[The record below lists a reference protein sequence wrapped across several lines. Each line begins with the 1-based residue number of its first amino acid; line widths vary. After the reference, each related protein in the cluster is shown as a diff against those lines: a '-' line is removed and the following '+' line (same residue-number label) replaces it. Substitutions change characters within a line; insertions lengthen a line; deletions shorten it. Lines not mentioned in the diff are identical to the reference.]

1 MAPSFMKSFKVLALL
16 TLAATLSCGS
26 PTNVTQATDG
36 STDSFIKVIKRNM
49 QAYELFLPDY
59 FDPILKA
66 AIDNS
71 HNKNEEFTK
80 NFVAGMW
87 DNNKNFNYIIC
98 RPSFTANFDGKD
110 NVDWIEGH
118 VNGFK
123 KESYHI
129 IIGGAGTFTR
139 AGGKTGGF
147 ANWAWKGSVQKGQDM
162 HSNIVK
168 FVKPGSI
175 GSDIESGGD

>member
-16 TLAATLSCGS
+16 TLAVTLSCGS

-36 STDSFIKVIKRNM
+36 STDSFIKVIKRNT
-49 QAYELFLPDY
+49 QAYELLFDDY
-59 FDPILKA
+59 LKPIVQA
-66 AIDNS
+66 AYDNS

-87 DNNKNFNYIIC
+87 DNNKNYNYIIC
-98 RPSFTANFDGKD
+98 RPSYIPNFDGKEGP
-110 NVDWIEGH
+110 DWARGK
-118 VNGFK
+118 VTAYK
-123 KESYHI
+123 KEDYHV
-129 IIGGAGTFTR
+129 IIGGSGTFTR
-139 AGGKTGGF
+139 KGKAGY
-147 ANWAWKGSVQKGQDM
+147 ANWAWKGYVKKGQDM
-162 HSNIVK
+162 HSNVIQ

>member
-1 MAPSFMKSFKVLALL
+1 MKSSKVLALL
-16 TLAATLSCGS
+16 TLAVTLSCGF

-36 STDSFIKVIKRNM
+36 STDGFIKVIKRNTK
-49 QAYELFLPDY
+49 ASDLLSPDY
-59 FDPILKA
+59 SDRIVKA
-66 AIDNS
+66 ALDNS
-71 HNKNEEFTK
+71 HNKNEEFTQ

-87 DNNKNFNYIIC
+87 NNNKNFNYIVC
-98 RPSFTANFDGKD
+98 RPSYTINFDGKQGD
-110 NVDWIEGH
+110 DWVEGR
-118 VNGFK
+118 VIAFK
-123 KESYHI
+123 KESYHV

-139 AGGKTGGF
+139 AGSKTGGY

-162 HSNIVK
+162 HSNVIK

>member
-1 MAPSFMKSFKVLALL
+1 MKSFKVLALL

-36 STDSFIKVIKRNM
+36 STDSFIKVNKRNTP
-49 QAYELFLPDY
+49 AGVLFN
-59 FDPILKA
+59 PILKA
-66 AIDNS
+66 ARITRY
-71 HNKNEEFTK
+71 NEEFTK

-87 DNNKNFNYIIC
+87 NNNKNFNYIIS
-98 RPSFTANFDGKD
+98 RPSYTANFDGKD
-110 NVDWIEGH
+110 TVDWIEGQ

-123 KESYHI
+123 KENYHI
-129 IIGGAGTFTR
+129 VIGGAGTFTR
-139 AGGKTGGF
+139 AGGKTGGY

-162 HSNIVK
+162 HSNVVK